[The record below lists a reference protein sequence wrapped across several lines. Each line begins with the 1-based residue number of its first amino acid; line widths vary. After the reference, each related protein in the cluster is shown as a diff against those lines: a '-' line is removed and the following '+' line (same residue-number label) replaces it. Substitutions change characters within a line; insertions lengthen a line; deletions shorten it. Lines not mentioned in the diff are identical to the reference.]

1 MSEDFQQSPYY
12 FTMADTVYFF
22 ANVLM
27 STFLHRLTVKIS
39 LKSTNVLLH
48 FDVVSCMFL
57 NNNYCGN
64 KVTFCP

>member
-39 LKSTNVLLH
+39 SHHIETTDAGLDGLCIREITVYHTTL
-48 FDVVSCMFL
+48 
-57 NNNYCGN
+57 
-64 KVTFCP
+64 